1 MREHLKARCVLC
13 SFKHLNTFPVETRM
27 EENIAGD
34 NIFLKGEVE
43 ERRKQSGGK
52 ERKSNKLW
60 TLKHLW
66 RFLKICFVDIESSNK
81 SKCDILLL
89 LLVLKVIVIIMSD
102 FTLNIYLFCLF
113 GCEGLGVVCGIF
125 NLHCGMQDLVP

>member
-1 MREHLKARCVLC
+1 M
-13 SFKHLNTFPVETRM
+13 NTR
-27 EENIAGD
+27 
-34 NIFLKGEVE
+34 
-43 ERRKQSGGK
+43 
-52 ERKSNKLW
+52 
-60 TLKHLW
+60 
-66 RFLKICFVDIESSNK
+66 FVDIESSNK

-125 NLHCGMQDLVP
+125 NYSMQTLSGIKFPNQGSNPGSLRWES